1 MRSSKSASTL
11 SQVVDQAKEQAAD
24 LGERM
29 GPALDDARVRLD
41 EARDRLAPMVEE
53 ARDRFVPVAEKAAQ
67 DAREA
72 AREAAERARPHA
84 TAAKVAAT
92 AATAKGARRVATALD
107 ERLPDDYTPTLISK
121 ASERKKGS
129 KLKKLVVLVGLGGA
143 AAFVAKKLTSDPA
156 PTWQSVPPPSPA
168 STTSAAAGA
177 STSAP
182 TGQAVAGAEDSPRDA
197 GGASP
202 GEMASDSVDEPHQP
216 TTPDNPA
223 DEVDVKQ

>member
-29 GPALDDARVRLD
+29 GPALDDARVKLD
-41 EARDRLAPMVEE
+41 EARDRLTPIVDE
-53 ARDRFVPVAEKAAQ
+53 AL
-67 DAREA
+67 EA
-72 AREAAERARPHA
+72 ARDAADRARPHA

-92 AATAKGARRVATALD
+92 AATAKGARKVATALD
-107 ERLPDDYTPTLISK
+107 ERLPDDRTPAVIRT
-121 ASERKKGS
+121 ASERKKGG
-129 KLKKLVVLVGLGGA
+129 KLKKLFVLLGLGGA
-143 AAFVAKKLTSDPA
+143 AAFVAKKLTSEPA
-156 PTWQSVPPPSPA
+156 PSWQSVPPPAPTTSPA
-168 STTSAAAGA
+168 STPSATAGPSATGAAA
-177 STSAP
+177 
-182 TGQAVAGAEDSPRDA
+182 TGDEANDA

-202 GEMASDSVDEPHQP
+202 GEAASDSVDEPHQP